1 MATLLDGKIMAQEIE
16 DSLKLRVEA
25 LKAQGVEVGLTV
37 ILVGEDPASQ
47 TYVGNKEKACA
58 RLGIRS
64 NTLRMP
70 ADTTQE
76 TLEAAILEA
85 NRADMEK
92 AAATISPVMLDR
104 LKLTPERIE
113 GMAKGICEQMPFEVR
128 QPSVIMR
135 STRRAASAIL
145 ASPSATVLSS

>member
-1 MATLLDGKIMAQEIE
+1 MTDM
-16 DSLKLRVEA
+16 
-25 LKAQGVEVGLTV
+25 LKAAKAAKAEVSRLTTAQKN
-37 ILVGEDPASQ
+37 IALEA
-47 TYVGNKEKACA
+47 
-58 RLGIRS
+58 
-64 NTLRMP
+64 M
-70 ADTTQE
+70 ADA
-76 TLEAAILEA
+76 LLSCEAAILEA